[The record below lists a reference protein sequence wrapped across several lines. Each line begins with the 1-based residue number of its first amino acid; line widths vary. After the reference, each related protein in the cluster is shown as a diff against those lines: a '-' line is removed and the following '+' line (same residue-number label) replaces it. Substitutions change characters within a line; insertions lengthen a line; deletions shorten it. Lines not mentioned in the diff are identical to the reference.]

1 MEVRIL
7 GPTEVALDGEQ
18 VRLPTG
24 RARSLFAL
32 LALHPDEVVSADRLI
47 HELWGESPPPT
58 VDTALQGLVYK
69 LRKRLEPN
77 RDKGEPP
84 KLLLT
89 RSPGYLLSVA
99 PEQVDANRFRRMV
112 AEAAEAQPGKTA
124 SLLRKALALWRG
136 PALADFFY
144 ESFAQVE
151 IAELEELRLTTLE
164 KRIDAD
170 LQLGRHREVV
180 GELERLVAEH
190 PLREGLRGLL
200 MLALYR
206 SNRQAE
212 ALQTYSDFRSA
223 LVDQLGLDP
232 GPSLQR
238 LEEKILCQDPALDL
252 DVVPSSDPG
261 IDEERW
267 LQEERRIVTV
277 LSVDGSA
284 STDSGDMPDTEVA
297 QRLLEGFF
305 RRAATVVTGHGGS
318 VEETIG
324 DTVVA
329 IFGLPAAREDDAL
342 RAVRAAVDIR
352 HLLAAVNHELGESG
366 SFRLSVRTG
375 IETGE
380 VVVGETSG
388 GLSGTP
394 VRGATQ
400 LRHAAGAG
408 EIVIGKATRLL
419 VGKSVLSESREVD
432 IGDGSRRTVWRVLD
446 LIQGAPAFPLTLD
459 APLVDREAELNEL
472 RAAYERAADD
482 AATHRVTL
490 LGDPGVGKSR
500 LARELASRIG
510 SDAWVLIGHCPAY
523 EEAATFRPLLEVVQG
538 ATGRFERKALVDL
551 LRGEEDAEQIA
562 DGVMAAVGSTE
573 SAAPPPGALFP
584 LVRRFFEGLAAH
596 RPVVVIF
603 EDLHWAKPTFLE
615 LVSYL
620 TESSHARLFLLCV
633 ARPELLEE
641 HPDWVEGDRS
651 RSLVL
656 RPLGP
661 DESRRLAANRLGG
674 RMIPPEVLK
683 RVLDS
688 AQGNPLFVEQL
699 IAAIGEEGDFFIPTT
714 VRALLAARI
723 DRLGPAERD
732 LTRIASVLG
741 YRFQEAALLSL
752 LPEPARPH
760 VRRHIRTLQRKGL
773 MLQPAGSTRGE
784 VLGFRHILI
793 QQAAYHSMTLRT
805 RAELHE
811 QAAEWLEA
819 GASRNAQELEETV
832 GHHLDRAYEY
842 RRQLGDVDGHTRE
855 LAARAGEKLA
865 SAGFRAFGRLDAAGA
880 ENLLSRARELL
891 PAGHPGQ
898 WEVSF
903 RLSEAH
909 ETMGRHSPA
918 DALLSEMLAT
928 ERATSDRRIVLELER
943 ARVRFATGPDPMT
956 LDEIVDLAESALEQ
970 YEAAGDEARM
980 AQALFMLGEVARR
993 RGRVSEMKEVV
1004 RRGMAHA
1011 DRSDS
1016 GREQLGAR
1024 RLLATALEMGPTPV
1038 LRCIEECE
1046 ELAIWRGKDNPAV
1059 LPVLAHLHAM
1069 IGEFGRSREMIV
1081 RAKRVLRERARARRP
1096 RMLLRK
1102 RHAEIETLTG
1112 DLDSAEH
1119 QLSRALQLGLEMET
1133 RDEASEVA
1141 ALLARV
1147 LFRKEVF
1154 DEAATMSELSRQQAP
1169 VESVTPQVRWR
1180 AARGLT
1186 LAAHGEF
1193 EQGLRL
1199 ARQALDQVPD
1209 DMLNLRADTSL
1220 DLARILRAAGY
1231 RDEAR
1236 EAVNETIDLYER
1248 KGNVVAAARARA
1260 EWTAGIGS
1268 KAGR

>member
-7 GPTEVALDGEQ
+7 GPTEVVLDGEP

-24 RARSLFAL
+24 RSRSLLGL
-32 LALHPDEVVSADRLI
+32 LALHPGEVISADRLI
-47 HELWGESPPPT
+47 DELWGESPPPT

-77 RDKGEPP
+77 RVKGESPRF
-84 KLLLT
+84 LLT

-99 PEQVDANRFRRMV
+99 PAQVDANRFRRMV
-112 AEAAEAQPGKTA
+112 AEAAEAQPGKAA
-124 SLLRKALALWRG
+124 SLLRRALAMWRG
-136 PALADFFY
+136 PALADFSY

-164 KRIDAD
+164 KRIEAD
-170 LQLGRHREVV
+170 LALGRHREVI
-180 GELERLVAEH
+180 GDLERLVSEH
-190 PLREGLRGLL
+190 PLREGLRELL

-212 ALQTYSDFRSA
+212 ALQMYSDLRST

-238 LEEKILCQDPALDL
+238 LEDMILRQDPALDL
-252 DVVPSSDPG
+252 DLVSPSDPE
-261 IDEERW
+261 IDKERW
-267 LQEERRIVTV
+267 IQEERRIVTV
-277 LSVDGSA
+277 LSIDVSA
-284 STDSGDMPDTEVA
+284 STHSGDIPDAEVS
-297 QRLLEGFF
+297 RRVLEEFF

-324 DTVVA
+324 DTIVA

-342 RAVRAAVDIR
+342 RAVRAAVDLR

-400 LRHAAGAG
+400 LRHAAGTG

-419 VGKSVLSESREVD
+419 VGRSVLSESREVD
-432 IGDGSRRTVWRVLD
+432 IGDGSPRTVWRVLD
-446 LIQGAPAFPLTLD
+446 LIQGAPAFPLTLE

-472 RAAYERAADD
+472 RAAYERAAD
-482 AATHRVTL
+482 APHRVTL
-490 LGDPGVGKSR
+490 LGEPGVGKSR
-500 LARELASRIG
+500 LARELASVIG
-510 SDAWVLIGHCPAY
+510 SDAWVLTGHCPAY
-523 EEAATFRPLLEVVQG
+523 GEGNTFRPLLEIVQG
-538 ATGRFERKALVDL
+538 ATGRLERSALVEL
-551 LRGEEDAEQIA
+551 LSGEEDAEQIA
-562 DGVMAAVGSTE
+562 DGVMAAMGSAGSTG
-573 SAAPPPGALFP
+573 PPPLATFP
-584 LVRRFFEGLAAH
+584 LARRFFEVLAAR
-596 RPVVVIF
+596 RPVVVIV

-615 LVSYL
+615 LVDYL
-620 TESSHARLFLLCV
+620 TESSHERLLLLCV

-641 HPDWVEGDRS
+641 HPDWIEGDRS
-651 RSLVL
+651 QSLVL
-656 RPLGP
+656 DPLGP
-661 DESRRLAANRLGG
+661 EESRTLATKRLGG
-674 RMIPPEVLK
+674 RMVPAEVLT

-699 IAAIGEEGDFFIPTT
+699 IATIGEEGDFSIPTT

-732 LTRIASVLG
+732 LIRVASVLG
-741 YRFQEAALLSL
+741 YRFPEAALNSL

-760 VRRHIRTLQRKGL
+760 VPRHIRTLQRKNL
-773 MLQPAGSTRGE
+773 MLQATESARGDE
-784 VLGFRHILI
+784 LGFRHILI
-793 QQAAYHSMTLRT
+793 QQAAYHSMTMHT

-819 GASRNAQELEETV
+819 AASRNVQELEEIV
-832 GHHLDRAYEY
+832 GHHLERAYEY
-842 RRQLGDVDGHTRE
+842 RQELGEVGEHPCE
-855 LAARAGEKLA
+855 LATRAGEKLA

-880 ENLLSRARELL
+880 ENLLGRARKLL
-891 PAGHPGQ
+891 PAGHSRQ

-903 RLSEAH
+903 RLSEAY
-909 ETMGRHSPA
+909 ETMGRHGAA
-918 DALLSEMLAT
+918 DTLLSEMLAT
-928 ERATSDRRIVLELER
+928 EPGTSDHRVVLELER
-943 ARVRFATGPDPMT
+943 ARVRFATGPDPVT
-956 LDEIVDLAESALEQ
+956 LDEIVDLAESALAQ

-980 AQALFMLGEVARR
+980 AQALFMLGEVERR
-993 RGRVSEMKEVV
+993 RGQVSEMEEVV

-1016 GREQLGAR
+1016 SREQLGAR
-1024 RLLATALEMGPTPV
+1024 RLLATALELGPTPV
-1038 LRCIEECE
+1038 HRCIEECE
-1046 ELAIWRGKDNPAV
+1046 ELAIWQENGNPAV
-1059 LPVLAHLHAM
+1059 LPILAHLHAE
-1069 IGEFGRSREMIV
+1069 IGDFDRSREMIA
-1081 RAKRVLRERARARRP
+1081 RARRVLRERARARRP

-1102 RHAEIETLTG
+1102 RHAEVETLAG

-1119 QLSRALQLGLEMET
+1119 QLRRALELGLEMET
-1133 RDEASEVA
+1133 RDEASEIA

-1147 LFRKEVF
+1147 LFQKEAF
-1154 DEAATMSELSRQQAP
+1154 DEAATMAELSREQAP
-1169 VESVTPQVRWR
+1169 AESVAPQVRWR
-1180 AARGLT
+1180 SARGLT

-1193 EQGLRL
+1193 EQSLGL
-1199 ARQALDQVPD
+1199 ARRAVGQVPV

-1220 DLARILRAAGY
+1220 DLARILRAGGY

-1236 EAVNETIDLYER
+1236 DAVNETIDIYER
-1248 KGNVVAAARARA
+1248 KGNLVAASRARA
-1260 EWTAGIGS
+1260 EWTAAS
-1268 KAGR
+1268 KAR